1 MRLHHPKTDPCRAG
15 AGGARRAS
23 CPSSAG
29 PRLQLTP
36 AQCPLVKP
44 PSPAPDVTD
53 VKVQRCWG
61 ATRVSEK
68 SGHLQ
73 TKYLGAGRGWLQK
86 ELVDSLGIK
95 GVWECESA
103 FQAKLRR
110 AGSSL
115 SPLLRLRLNLQGE
128 GIDAP
133 VYWRVLTARLP
144 SSLPRAPFLSVSD

>member
-1 MRLHHPKTDPCRAG
+1 MRGRG
-15 AGGARRAS
+15 EG
-23 CPSSAG
+23 
-29 PRLQLTP
+29 
-36 AQCPLVKP
+36 
-44 PSPAPDVTD
+44 
-53 VKVQRCWG
+53 
-61 ATRVSEK
+61 